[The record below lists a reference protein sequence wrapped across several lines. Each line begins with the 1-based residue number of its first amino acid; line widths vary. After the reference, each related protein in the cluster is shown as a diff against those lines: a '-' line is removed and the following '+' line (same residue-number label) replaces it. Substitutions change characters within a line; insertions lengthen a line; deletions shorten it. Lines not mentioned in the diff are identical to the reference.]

1 MTRSVDETAMPL
13 MGTSAVAATTP
24 VREGISALPTS
35 CRPLLPLFRASVGV
49 KTQTLVRPRR
59 IARFFITLS
68 CTCLPNP
75 KKLGCVSSPIFMRRI
90 TAACEREHSQKVFP
104 SINIELPLRA
114 RLRARCCCILPH
126 CDNRGFMVGLSVAP
140 HFRIERKTLH
150 ACTPQKNVC
159 RTPTYSAESSS
170 NKTHSPAMNA
180 K

>member
-90 TAACEREHSQKVFP
+90 TPACEREHSQKTFSP
-104 SINIELPLRA
+104 INIELPLRA
-114 RLRARCCCILPH
+114 RLLRGAVCIPPH
-126 CDNRGFMVGLSVAP
+126 CDKRGFMAGLCCAP
-140 HFRIERKTLH
+140 LHLERKTWSFVP
-150 ACTPQKNVC
+150 PQYPC
-159 RTPTYSAESSS
+159 AAGRMHSAEWMS
-170 NKTHSPAMNA
+170 N
-180 K
+180 